1 MTDPDVRY
9 LDGPRGTRLAFEH
22 IPGSSPTV
30 VFLGGYRSEMS
41 GTKGNHLAAH
51 CRARGRA
58 FLRLDYSGHGLSGGE
73 FVDGTIG
80 CWRDDALA
88 VIGHAVEGEMVLI
101 GSSMGG
107 WIMLLVAR
115 AMGARVKGMIGIAA
129 APDFTRDL
137 MWNAFD
143 EAMRQR
149 LERDGVVHLES
160 GYDEEPTPVTRAFI
174 EDGERHLQLDDKIPL
189 DCPAHL
195 LHGRKDPDVPWRT
208 AERIME
214 RLEGNNVAISYFK
227 DGDHRL
233 SEPRYLGFLSAAL
246 ERMLHE
252 VDRQQG

>member
-9 LDGPRGTRLAFEH
+9 LDGPRDARLAFEH
-22 IPGSSPTV
+22 IPGSGPTV

-51 CRARGRA
+51 CRELGRA

-80 CWRDDALA
+80 GWRDDALA
-88 VIGHAVEGEMVLI
+88 VIGHAVEGDMVLV

-115 AMGARVKGMIGIAA
+115 ALGARVKGMIGIAA

-143 EAMRQR
+143 ESMRQR
-149 LERDGVVHLES
+149 LESDGVVLVSSE
-160 GYDEEPTPVTRAFI
+160 YDEEPTPVTRAFI
-174 EDGERHLQLDDKIPL
+174 EDGKRHLQLDDKIPL
-189 DCPAHL
+189 DCPVHL

-208 AERIME
+208 AENIME
-214 RLEGNNVAISYFK
+214 RLEGNNVTISYFK

-233 SEPRYLGFLSAAL
+233 SEPRYLDFLSGAL
-246 ERMLHE
+246 ERMLYE
-252 VDRQQG
+252 VDR